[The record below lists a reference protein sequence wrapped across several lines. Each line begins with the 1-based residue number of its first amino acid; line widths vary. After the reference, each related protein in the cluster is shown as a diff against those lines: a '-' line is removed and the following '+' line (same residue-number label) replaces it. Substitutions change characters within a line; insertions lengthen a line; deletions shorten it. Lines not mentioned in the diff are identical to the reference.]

1 MSGPLAGVR
10 ILTFTQA
17 WSGTFGTELP
27 ALLGAEV
34 VQIEGRSRPDGW
46 RGGFDGSVP
55 AAVRDPAREQHAWNT
70 SGLYNAVNLNKRAL
84 TLDLSQ
90 PRGLDLFK
98 RLVPAFD
105 VVAENFT
112 PRVMGNLGVG
122 YDVLRQL
129 KPDIILASLSAYG
142 ASGPYRN
149 VPGIGGTVEPMSGLS
164 SLLGYE
170 DDRPQNSGAMYPDP
184 ISGYYFAA
192 AIIMALR
199 HRDRTG
205 EGQTIDL
212 GMMEATATFTG
223 DALLQY
229 TAGLGIRRRQGNRH
243 LRIAPHGIY
252 AARDGGW
259 LALSADDEA
268 AWQALARAIGCP
280 DLIADPRFADMAAR
294 KQNEDALNAI
304 IGDWT
309 REQDA
314 ETAAA
319 ALRAAGVA
327 AAPVHGKLDVQYDE
341 QLQARGFI
349 VPVEH
354 PEAGR
359 WPQVGVPW
367 LLSRTPAAV
376 TRPAPRLGQHS
387 RELLAE
393 YLCIGNDE
401 YEELVALGITG
412 DMPPD

>member
-27 ALLGAEV
+27 ALLGAEL
-34 VQIEGRSRPDGW
+34 VQIEGRARPDGW
-46 RGGFDGSVP
+46 RGGFEGTVP
-55 AAVRDPAREQHAWNT
+55 AAVRDPAREQHSWNT
-70 SGLYNAVNLNKRAL
+70 SGLYNAVNLNKRAI

-112 PRVMGNLGVG
+112 PRVMSNLGVG
-122 YDVLRQL
+122 YDVLRTL
-129 KPDIILASLSAYG
+129 KSDIILASLSAYG

-229 TAGLGIRRRQGNRH
+229 SAGLGVRRRQGNRH
-243 LRIAPHGIY
+243 LRIAPHGVY
-252 AARDGGW
+252 AAQDGGW

-268 AWQALARAIGCP
+268 AWQALARTIGH
-280 DLIADPRFADMAAR
+280 DELIDDPRFCSMAAR
-294 KQNEDALNAI
+294 KANEDALNEVIA
-304 IGDWT
+304 GWACG
-309 REQDA
+309 QDA
-314 ETAAA
+314 EAAA
-319 ALRAAGVA
+319 EALRAAGVA
-327 AAPVHGKLDVQYDE
+327 AAPVHGKLDLQHDA
-341 QLQARGFI
+341 QLRARGFM
-349 VPVEH
+349 VEVDH
-354 PEAGR
+354 PQAGR
-359 WPQVGVPW
+359 WPQTGVPW
-367 LLSRTPAAV
+367 QLSRTPAAV
-376 TRPAPRLGQHS
+376 TRPAPGLGQHS
-387 RELLAE
+387 REVLAE
-393 YLCIGNDE
+393 YLGIGNAE